1 MAVPTNRMLVDVIG
15 LELLQKAI
23 ESAGGE
29 EWLKGVQEDWTQIA
43 TPKVQALTP
52 RRTGN
57 LAGSTEGLVRKKDRG
72 TGSKYPA
79 VVRQSVQDSRGKP
92 YAGFV
97 EMKPQKRRYMLE
109 TANRL
114 MPFYRSHLSFHMGK
128 YLKKIGLK

>member
-1 MAVPTNRMLVDVIG
+1 MAVPTNRILVDVIG
-15 LELLQKAI
+15 LEALQLAI

-29 EWLKGVQEDWTQIA
+29 EWLKGVQEEWVLEA
-43 TPKVQALTP
+43 SRKVQALTP

-57 LAGSTEGLVRKKDRG
+57 LAGSTEGLVRKKDRV
-72 TGSKYPA
+72 TKSKYPA
-79 VVRQSVQDSRGKP
+79 IVRQPVYYGT
-92 YAGFV
+92 FV

-114 MPFYRSHLSFHMGK
+114 MPFYRAHLSYHMGK

>member
-15 LELLQKAI
+15 LEALQLAI

-79 VVRQSVQDSRGKP
+79 IVQ
-92 YAGFV
+92 
-97 EMKPQKRRYMLE
+97 
-109 TANRL
+109 
-114 MPFYRSHLSFHMGK
+114 
-128 YLKKIGLK
+128 

>member
-15 LELLQKAI
+15 LEALQLAI

-29 EWLKGVQEDWTQIA
+29 EWLKGTQEQWLLEA

-79 VVRQSVQDSRGKP
+79 IVRQPVYYGT
-92 YAGFV
+92 FV

-114 MPFYRSHLSFHMGK
+114 MPFYRAHLSTHMGK

>member
-1 MAVPTNRMLVDVIG
+1 MVAPTNRILVDVIG
-15 LELLQKAI
+15 LEALQLAI

-29 EWLKGVQEDWTQIA
+29 EWLKGTQEQWLLEA

-52 RRTGN
+52 KRTGK
-57 LAGSTEGLVRKKDRG
+57 LAGSTEGKVDKRDRG
-72 TGSKYPA
+72 TKSKYPA

-114 MPFYRSHLSFHMGK
+114 MPFYRAHLSFHMGK